1 MYIRYISIYL
11 EIYIFI
17 YLYIFKLVSHGCEN
31 IYIIVYI
38 FIICTLYIYLYNTY
52 RVVRNALCRSENS
65 AQFSLAECRAFCT

>member
-1 MYIRYISIYL
+1 MYIMYIRYISIYL

-38 FIICTLYIYLYNTY
+38 FIICTYTTHTVLFVMHYADQRT
-52 RVVRNALCRSENS
+52 VPSSV
-65 AQFSLAECRAFCT
+65 